1 MSDKTYTQEEAEQI
15 YRAGFRAGVRA
26 TIQRSQTAI
35 HDLGQAEW
43 ASARYAPLPDALRPN
58 KTPVAPSPIL
68 APEVVRQ
75 AQILKA
81 RNDALAQAYGA
92 ENVSLA
98 PTEIAPTGRWR
109 GRTRRTVAPTE
120 SGE

>member
-1 MSDKTYTQEEAEQI
+1 MKTYTQEEAEQI

-43 ASARYAPLPDALRPN
+43 ASARYAPLPDSLRPN
-58 KTPVAPSPIL
+58 KTVVAPSPI
-68 APEVVRQ
+68 AAEIARQ
-75 AQILKA
+75 R
-81 RNDALAQAYGA
+81 RNESLAQAYGA